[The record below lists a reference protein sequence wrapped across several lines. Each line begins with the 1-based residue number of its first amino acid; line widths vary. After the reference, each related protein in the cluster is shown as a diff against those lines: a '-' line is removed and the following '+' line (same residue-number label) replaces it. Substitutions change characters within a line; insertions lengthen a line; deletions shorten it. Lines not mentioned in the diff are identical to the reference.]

1 MNNPLKSALPQYD
14 PTLPH
19 VVRDPYPALL
29 ALQEHDPAHWS
40 PKLKAWVLTRYD
52 DVKSALTSADMSVD
66 RIKPFYESLP
76 AQEQSALSELM
87 RYLTLW
93 LVFRDPPEH
102 TRLRQLMGRAF
113 TMRAVE
119 VLRPGVEEICDILA
133 DRLPRGQP
141 FDFVNDFAMQLPAM
155 VIMDLLGVPRE
166 HMFHLKS
173 CSDRM
178 QLFIGSARNAPDKY
192 ERAAEGA
199 HEMAT
204 LFRGLI
210 AERRAEPRDDLI
222 SAFIAAREADDE
234 MTEDELVAACMLVMF
249 GGHETTA
256 NLLAGGMAK
265 FITNPE
271 AARLLA
277 DRPELAKSAVEECL
291 RLDGPSGSMARL
303 VAVEHELHGKTLR
316 PGERVF
322 AMINTANQD
331 PSMFEKAQYFDI
343 ERKPNRHLTFG
354 YGVHFCMGAALAR
367 LEGEVTFP
375 RLVQRLPKLKLAT
388 EPIDWHATIIMRG
401 PRVMPVELG

>member
-1 MNNPLKSALPQYD
+1 LNNPLKSAAAHYD
-14 PTLPH
+14 PTLPQ
-19 VVRDPYPALL
+19 VVRNPYPSLL
-29 ALQEHDPAHWS
+29 ALQRHDPAHWS
-40 PKLKAWVLTRYD
+40 PRLKAWVLTRYD
-52 DVKSALTSADMSVD
+52 DVKAALTSTDMSVD
-66 RIKPFYESLP
+66 RIKPFYENLP
-76 AQEQSALSELM
+76 AAEKSVLSELM

-102 TRLRQLMGRAF
+102 TRLRQLMSRAF

-119 VLRPGVEEICDILA
+119 VLRPGVEDICDMLT
-133 DRLPRGQP
+133 DRLPRGTA

-199 HEMAT
+199 HDMAT

-222 SAFIAAREADDE
+222 SAFIAAREADDA
-234 MTEDELVAACMLVMF
+234 MSEDELVAACMLVMF

-265 FITNPE
+265 FIAYPE

-277 DRPELAKSAVEECL
+277 DNPELAKSAVEECL

-303 VAVEHELHGKTLR
+303 VATEHQLHDKTLR

-331 PSMFEKAQYFDI
+331 PDVFDRPDEFDI
-343 ERKPNRHLTFG
+343 TRKPNRHLTFG
-354 YGVHFCMGAALAR
+354 YGAHFCMGAALAR
-367 LEGEVTFP
+367 LEAEVTFP
-375 RLVQRLPKLKLAT
+375 RLVQRLPTLKLAK
-388 EPIDWHATIIMRG
+388 EPIEWHATIIMRG
-401 PRVMPVELG
+401 PRVMPVELH

>member
-1 MNNPLKSALPQYD
+1 M
-14 PTLPH
+14 
-19 VVRDPYPALL
+19 R
-29 ALQEHDPAHWS
+29 
-40 PKLKAWVLTRYD
+40 
-52 DVKSALTSADMSVD
+52 
-66 RIKPFYESLP
+66 PFYESLP
-76 AQEQSALSELM
+76 SAEKSVLSELM

-119 VLRPGVEEICDILA
+119 VLRPSVEEICDLLA
-133 DRLPRGQP
+133 DRLPRGQV

-222 SAFIAAREADDE
+222 SAFIAAREADDA

-265 FITNPE
+265 FITNPD

-277 DRPELAKSAVEECL
+277 DQPDLAKSAVEECL

-303 VAVEHELHGKTLR
+303 VAVEHQLYGKTLR

-331 PSMFEKAQYFDI
+331 PAIFENAQVFDI

-354 YGVHFCMGAALAR
+354 YGIHFCMGAALAR

-375 RLVQRLPKLKLAT
+375 RLVQRLPGLRLAGD
-388 EPIDWHATIIMRG
+388 PIDWHATIIMRG
-401 PRVMPVELG
+401 PRVMPVEIN

>member
-1 MNNPLKSALPQYD
+1 MNNPLKSAAPHYD

-19 VVRDPYPALL
+19 VVRDPYPSLL
-29 ALQEHDPAHWS
+29 ALQRHDPANWN

-52 DVKSALTSADMSVD
+52 DVKAALTSADMSVD

-76 AQEQSALSELM
+76 AAEKSVLSELM

-102 TRLRQLMGRAF
+102 TRLRQLMSRAF

-119 VLRPGVEEICDILA
+119 VLRPGVEDICDMLT
-133 DRLPRGQP
+133 DRLPRGQA

-222 SAFIAAREADDE
+222 SAFIAAREADDA

-265 FITNPE
+265 FIAHPE

-277 DRPELAKSAVEECL
+277 DKPELAKSAVEECL

-303 VAVEHELHGKTLR
+303 VAVEHDLHGKTLR

-331 PSMFEKAQYFDI
+331 PDVFDRPDEFDI
-343 ERKPNRHLTFG
+343 TRKPNRHLTFG
-354 YGVHFCMGAALAR
+354 YGAHFCMGAALAR
-367 LEGEVTFP
+367 LEAEVTFP
-375 RLVQRLPKLKLAT
+375 RLVQRLPTLKLAK
-388 EPIDWHATIIMRG
+388 EPIEWHATIIMRG
-401 PRVMPVELG
+401 PRVMPVELH

>member
-1 MNNPLKSALPQYD
+1 MNNPLKAALPQYD
-14 PTLPH
+14 PTLPD
-19 VVRDPYPALL
+19 VVRNPYPSLL
-29 ALQEHDPAHWS
+29 ALQDHDPAHWS

-52 DVKSALTSADMSVD
+52 DVKAALTSSDMSVD
-66 RIKPFYESLP
+66 RIRPFYESLP
-76 AQEQSALSELM
+76 AQEQSVLSELM

-119 VLRPGVEEICDILA
+119 VLRPGVEEICTILT
-133 DRLPRGQP
+133 DRLPRGQA

-222 SAFIAAREADDE
+222 SAFIAAREADDA

-265 FITNPE
+265 FIANPE

-277 DRPELAKSAVEECL
+277 DKPDLAKSAVEECL

-331 PSMFEKAQYFDI
+331 PSMFDNARHFDI
-343 ERKPNRHLTFG
+343 ARKPNRHLTFG
-354 YGVHFCMGAALAR
+354 YGAHFCMGAALAR
-367 LEGEVTFP
+367 LEGEITFP
-375 RLVQRLPKLKLAT
+375 HLVQRFPKLKLAA

-401 PRVMPVELG
+401 PRVMPVELD

>member
-1 MNNPLKSALPQYD
+1 MNNPLPAAMPLYD
-14 PTLPH
+14 PTLAN
-19 VVRDPYPALL
+19 VVRNPYPALL
-29 ALQEHDPAHWS
+29 ALQEHDPAHWN
-40 PKLKAWVLTRYD
+40 PRLKAWVLTRYD
-52 DVKSALTSADMSVD
+52 DVKAALTAPEMSVD
-66 RIKPFYESLP
+66 RIRPFYESLP
-76 AQEQSALSELM
+76 EKDRNDLAEIM

-102 TRLRQLMGRAF
+102 TRLRQLMARAF

-119 VLRPGVEEICDILA
+119 VLRPGVEDICDMLA
-133 DRLPRGQP
+133 DRLPRGQA

-192 ERAAEGA
+192 ARAAEGA

-204 LFRGLI
+204 LFRSLI
-210 AERRAEPRDDLI
+210 AERRADPRDDLI
-222 SAFIAAREADDE
+222 SAFIAARESDDE

-265 FITNPE
+265 FIENPD

-277 DRPELAKSAVEECL
+277 DNPDLAKPAVEECL

-303 VAVEHELHGKTLR
+303 VAQEHSLHGRTLR

-322 AMINTANQD
+322 AMINTANLD
-331 PSMFEKAQYFDI
+331 PRMFENADRFDI

-354 YGVHFCMGAALAR
+354 YGAHFCMGAALAR

-375 RLVQRLPKLKLAT
+375 RLVQRFPGLKLAA
-388 EPIDWHATIIMRG
+388 EPIEWHATIIMRG
-401 PRVMPVELG
+401 PRVMPVEIS

>member
-1 MNNPLKSALPQYD
+1 MNNPLNATQLQYD
-14 PTLPH
+14 PTLPD
-19 VVRDPYPALL
+19 VVRDPYPSLL
-29 ALQEHDPAHWS
+29 ALQDHDPAHWS
-40 PKLKAWVLTRYD
+40 PRLKAWVLTRYD
-52 DVKSALTSADMSVD
+52 DVKAALTSSDMSVD
-66 RIKPFYESLP
+66 RIRPFYESLP
-76 AQEQSALSELM
+76 AQEQSVLSELM

-222 SAFIAAREADDE
+222 SAFIAAREADDA

-265 FITNPE
+265 FIAHPD

-277 DRPELAKSAVEECL
+277 DQPDLAKSAVEECL

-303 VAVEHELHGKTLR
+303 VAVEHDLHGKTLR

-322 AMINTANQD
+322 AMINMANQD
-331 PSMFEKAQYFDI
+331 PAVFDNAQHFDI

-354 YGVHFCMGAALAR
+354 YGAHFCMGAALAR

-375 RLVQRLPKLKLAT
+375 RLVQRLPKLRLAA

>member
-1 MNNPLKSALPQYD
+1 MNNPLKAALPHYD
-14 PTLPH
+14 PTNPD
-19 VVRDPYPALL
+19 VVRNPYPALL
-29 ALQEHDPAHWS
+29 GLQEHDPAHWN

-52 DVKSALTSADMSVD
+52 DVKAALTSADMSVD
-66 RIKPFYESLP
+66 RIRPFYESLP
-76 AQEQSALSELM
+76 SAEKSVLSELM

-119 VLRPGVEEICDILA
+119 VLRPGVAEICDMLA
-133 DRLPRGQP
+133 DRLPRGQT

-265 FITNPE
+265 FITNPD

-277 DRPELAKSAVEECL
+277 DQPDLAKTAVEECL

-331 PSMFEKAQYFDI
+331 PTMFDNAQRFDI
-343 ERKPNRHLTFG
+343 ARKPNRHLTFG

-375 RLVQRLPKLKLAT
+375 HLVQRFPGLRLAGD
-388 EPIDWHATIIMRG
+388 PIEWHATIIMRG
-401 PRVMPVELG
+401 PRVMPVQIN